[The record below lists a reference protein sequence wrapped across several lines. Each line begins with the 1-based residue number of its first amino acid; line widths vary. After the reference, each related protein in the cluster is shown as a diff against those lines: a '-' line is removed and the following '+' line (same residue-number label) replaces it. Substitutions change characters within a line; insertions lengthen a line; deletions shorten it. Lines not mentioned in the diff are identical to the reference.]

1 MPLNKD
7 TTVEPEVEEDIF
19 LPSTIENIDSAL
31 TDYIHNLNIFA
42 TTNKGWAKVPV
53 VWTSAERNF
62 QIKDNKDL
70 RDSSGALIKPVI
82 TIERT
87 AINKDLTRKGKISAA
102 VPNATD
108 VKGGVVT
115 IARQINQ
122 EKSSNFAN
130 ADAKRLYKQKTFKTN
145 DKSKTVYETITIP
158 VPVNV
163 ELSYSLTL
171 YAEYQQQI
179 NEMITPFIT
188 RPGGINLVMI
198 EKNRHRYEA
207 FIQANFDSSNNLSSL
222 ASEERKFETKVE
234 IKVIGYLIGDGPN
247 QEQPKIVKRQNAVE
261 VKIPRE
267 RVIVG
272 DVNEFIKNGFYRE

>member
-122 EKSSNFAN
+122 EK
-130 ADAKRLYKQKTFKTN
+130 
-145 DKSKTVYETITIP
+145 
-158 VPVNV
+158 
-163 ELSYSLTL
+163 
-171 YAEYQQQI
+171 
-179 NEMITPFIT
+179 
-188 RPGGINLVMI
+188 
-198 EKNRHRYEA
+198 
-207 FIQANFDSSNNLSSL
+207 
-222 ASEERKFETKVE
+222 
-234 IKVIGYLIGDGPN
+234 
-247 QEQPKIVKRQNAVE
+247 
-261 VKIPRE
+261 
-267 RVIVG
+267 
-272 DVNEFIKNGFYRE
+272 

>member
-7 TTVEPEVEEDIF
+7 TTVDPAVEEDIF
-19 LPSTIENIDSAL
+19 LPSTIENIDAAL
-31 TDYIHNLNIFA
+31 TDYLHDLNIFA
-42 TTNKGWAKVPV
+42 TTNKGWEKVPV

-70 RDSSGALIKPVI
+70 RDSSGAFIKPVI

-87 AINKDLTRKGKISAA
+87 AISKDLTRKGKIYAA

-108 VKGGVVT
+108 IKGGAVT

-130 ADAKRLYKQKTFKTN
+130 AEAKRLYKQKTFKTN
-145 DKSKTVYETITIP
+145 DKSKAVYETITIP
-158 VPVNV
+158 IPVNV
-163 ELSYSLTL
+163 ELSYSLTIH
-171 YAEYQQQI
+171 AEYQQQI

-198 EKNRHRYEA
+198 KKNRHRYEA
-207 FIQANFDSSNNLSSL
+207 FIQASFDSSNNLSSL

-247 QEQPKIVKRQNAVE
+247 QEQPKIIKRQNAVE

-267 RVIVG
+267 RVIAG